1 MTLAT
6 RQAVSPSKLW
16 QPVLGI
22 DFGTSNSAAALV
34 DSNGQLHTIA
44 LENSRTTMPTALYF
58 SNDDGHLS
66 YGTAA
71 LQDYLSAV
79 QEGLG
84 TGRLMRAIKT
94 LLGSPLIDEQTL
106 VNGKAMSFFQV
117 VVLFFCELK
126 RRAEDQ
132 LGYPVNSA
140 MIGRPVH
147 FVDDSPQRDILAQT
161 TLKRAAQ
168 AAGFEHVAFELEPIA
183 AAYDFERRIQVDTRV
198 LVADIGGGTSDFT
211 LIQLCPNQARG
222 HDRSSDILATSGIH
236 LGGTDFDRLLNLSR
250 VMPLLGYGQHTPDGR
265 ELPNRIFFE
274 LSTWHLVHHAS
285 SRKSLAQARDLW
297 RDYSDLTQHKRL
309 LHVLTERLGHQL
321 LAEVETTKIACSSS
335 HDQQQ
340 IDLSCLNLPTRSPDA
355 LARLTPGDLQN
366 LLHVQLTAIT
376 HCALQCVSDAGLVQP
391 EVLYLTGGSSAL
403 APLMQELREA
413 FPTTQLVQGD
423 RFGGVASGL
432 AWVAQKHPEFT
443 SQSLRN

>member
-1 MTLAT
+1 
-6 RQAVSPSKLW
+6 
-16 QPVLGI
+16 VLGI

-34 DSNGQLHTIA
+34 DGNGKLHTIA
-44 LENSRTTMPTALYF
+44 LENSRTSMPTALYF
-58 SNDDGHLS
+58 PNEGGHLS

-71 LQDYLSAV
+71 LQNYLSAV

-94 LLGSPLIDEQTL
+94 LLGSSLIDEQTV
-106 VNGKAMSFFQV
+106 VNGQSVSFFEV

-126 RRAEDQ
+126 RRAQAQ
-132 LGYPVNSA
+132 LGYTVNAA
-140 MIGRPVH
+140 MLGRPVH
-147 FVDDSPQRDILAQT
+147 FVDNSPQRDSLAQA

-168 AAGFEHVAFELEPIA
+168 TAGFEHVAFELEPIA

-211 LIQLCPNQARG
+211 VIQLRPNQEHV

-236 LGGTDFDRLLNLSR
+236 IGGTDFDRLLSLGR

-274 LSTWHLVHHAS
+274 LATWHLVHHAN
-285 SRKSLAQARDLW
+285 SRKSLAEARNLW
-297 RDYSDLTQHKRL
+297 RDYSDLAQHKRL

-321 LAEVETTKIACSSS
+321 LAEVEGAKIACS
-335 HDQQQ
+335 DTQGQQQ
-340 IDLSCLNLPTRSPDA
+340 VDLSCLNLPAQSPDV
-355 LARLTPGDLQN
+355 LARLTPSDLQH
-366 LLHVQLTAIT
+366 LLHLQLAAIT
-376 HCALQCVSDAGLVQP
+376 HCAHQCVSDAGLVQP

-403 APLMQELREA
+403 APLIQELQAA
-413 FPTTQLVQGD
+413 FPFARLVHGD